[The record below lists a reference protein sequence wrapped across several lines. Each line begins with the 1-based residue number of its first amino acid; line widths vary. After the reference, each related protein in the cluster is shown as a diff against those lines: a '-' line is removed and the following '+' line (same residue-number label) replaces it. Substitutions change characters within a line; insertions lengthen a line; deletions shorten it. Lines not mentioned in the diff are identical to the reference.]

1 MNLRESI
8 VRSLRGEVRDKYL
21 KELDHIQA
29 LADLVPKLVKESGD
43 WWYKHDD
50 GCYECQ
56 YCGALSEE
64 FPLEPYTCTNPDCP
78 AVQARKLQEKP

>member
-29 LADLVPKLVKESGD
+29 LADLVPDVFEALDEAITIAEYYMSGNELD
-43 WWYKHDD
+43 RNDLTIIEDLNKTL
-50 GCYECQ
+50 
-56 YCGALSEE
+56 AK
-64 FPLEPYTCTNPDCP
+64 
-78 AVQARKLQEKP
+78 ARKLMEKP